1 MGLFSFFK
9 KLKENKKKKIADVPP
24 TKLEVLEHPEENV
37 LIPVEELPA
46 DFSLD
51 AYTLVEVS
59 DTSILDQL
67 STYAPAFV
75 ERIKHAGDKVSKGMM
90 KLTLPAAASLSS
102 EGKQGYPITVGDVS
116 RVAIKLAC
124 GLAGAPGLAISITSQ
139 ILLGNITRGM
149 AHIEEIGK
157 DLSAM
162 AEAEYKARIQSLI
175 IAVNKCLSFQSEIM
189 QNEELRKR
197 ELDKLDL
204 LEVEGSTLLLE
215 VNELILSRT
224 KRGQIKFKK
233 YLEQSKVLAQYLDYQ
248 YIIESV
254 LYKIAELRYALN
266 FGKATKAYCLYSL
279 EANLEKTYRTNE
291 VLLDYQQQEANYFG
305 IDFYKGTR
313 KREGLAGALSR
324 AFKTITGKEVDTIE
338 LKPATKRFLI
348 KSMKASARKMEL
360 DHEEIFAEDVT
371 LIEKEGKVYYA
382 TKKKEEK

>member
-1 MGLFSFFK
+1 MGLISFFK
-9 KLKENKKKKIADVPP
+9 KLRENKKAKIADVPP
-24 TKLEVLEHPEENV
+24 TELSVLEQPESNA
-37 LIPVEELPA
+37 LIPVEELPE

-51 AYTLVEVS
+51 SYALVEVS
-59 DTSILDQL
+59 DTTVLDQL
-67 STYAPAFV
+67 STFAPTFA
-75 ERIKHAGDKVSKGMM
+75 ERIKHAGEKVSKGMM
-90 KLTLPAAASLSS
+90 KLTLPAAATLST
-102 EGKQGYPITVGDVS
+102 EGRQGYPITVGDVS

-157 DLSAM
+157 DLTAI
-162 AEAEYKARIQSLI
+162 AEAEYKAKIQSLI
-175 IAVNKCLSFQSEIM
+175 IAVNKCLSFQNEIM

-224 KRGQIKFKK
+224 KRAQIKFKK
-233 YLEQSKVLAQYLDYQ
+233 YLEESKVIAQYLDYQ

-279 EANLEKTYRTNE
+279 EANLEKTYHTNE
-291 VLLDYQQQEANYFG
+291 ILLDYQQQEANYFG

-313 KREGLAGALSR
+313 KREGFAGAVSR
-324 AFKTITGKEVDTIE
+324 VFKAISKKEVDTIE

-348 KSMKASARKMEL
+348 KSMRASARKMEL
-360 DHEEIFAEDVT
+360 NREEVFAEDVT

-382 TKKKEEK
+382 VPKKNEK

>member
-1 MGLFSFFK
+1 MGLISFFK
-9 KLKENKKKKIADVPP
+9 KLRENKKAKIADVPP
-24 TKLEVLEHPEENV
+24 TELSVLEQPESNA
-37 LIPVEELPA
+37 LIPVEELPE

-51 AYTLVEVS
+51 SYALVEVS
-59 DTSILDQL
+59 DTTVLDQL
-67 STYAPAFV
+67 STFAPTFAQ
-75 ERIKHAGDKVSKGMM
+75 RIKHAGGKVSKGMM
-90 KLTLPAAASLSS
+90 KLTLPAAATLST
-102 EGKQGYPITVGDVS
+102 EGRQGYPITVGDVS

-157 DLSAM
+157 DLTAI
-162 AEAEYKARIQSLI
+162 AEAEYKAKIQSLI
-175 IAVNKCLSFQSEIM
+175 IAVNKCLSFQTEIM

-224 KRGQIKFKK
+224 KRAQIKFKK
-233 YLEQSKVLAQYLDYQ
+233 YLEESKVIAQYLDYQ

-279 EANLEKTYRTNE
+279 EANLEKTYHTNE
-291 VLLDYQQQEANYFG
+291 ILLDYQQQEANYFG

-313 KREGLAGALSR
+313 KREGFAGAVSR
-324 AFKTITGKEVDTIE
+324 VFKAISKKEVDTIE

-348 KSMKASARKMEL
+348 KSMRASARKMEL
-360 DHEEIFAEDVT
+360 NREEVFAEDVT

-382 TKKKEEK
+382 VPKKNEK